1 MYYVKIFKYQHQ
13 RNKINIYGLSIS
25 SLFIINFQG
34 NFCQCIENFNAN
46 IGTSA
51 DTYQYKLAQVKM
63 FYR

>member
-13 RNKINIYGLSIS
+13 RNKINIYGLSIT

-46 IGTSA
+46 TGTSA
-51 DTYQYKLAQVKM
+51 DTYQYKLVQVKM